1 MKKKWWILIIVAV
14 ILVGVGYLYFQGKAA
29 VAKASSAYQTQ
40 KLSRGSLISMVGVT
54 GTVRPNQSAVLSWQ
68 TSGNIDKI
76 NVKVGDTVKADQVL
90 ASLLETSLPQSVIMA
105 QSDLVD
111 AQKALDNLEKSSL
124 AKANAQLDLY
134 NAQSDYKDADSS
146 RKALDKDLNYVMLRK
161 VQGSIY
167 VAKQVTGKA
176 TTDQIAKA
184 DAKLAVAKA
193 KMDDAQREWDRLK
206 DGPDPRDISAAKA
219 KIAAIEA
226 TLGTAEMKAPFA
238 GTISTVPVKVGDQ
251 VSQGTT
257 AFRVDDLSHLLVDVQ
272 VSEVDINRIKVGQPV
287 KMTFDAILN
296 TEYAGK
302 VTEVARVGVSTQGV
316 VNFTVTVEITN
327 PDANVLPQMTA
338 AVNIISTQLDNVL
351 LVPNRAVRVVE
362 NERVVYVMK
371 NGIPTATKIVL
382 GATSDTN
389 SELVSGDV
397 KEGDLIVLNPP
408 STLNLGASSGG
419 GMMR

>member
-1 MKKKWWILIIVAV
+1 
-14 ILVGVGYLYFQGKAA
+14 
-29 VAKASSAYQTQ
+29 
-40 KLSRGSLISMVGVT
+40 
-54 GTVRPNQSAVLSWQ
+54 
-68 TSGNIDKI
+68 
-76 NVKVGDTVKADQVL
+76 
-90 ASLLETSLPQSVIMA
+90 
-105 QSDLVD
+105 
-111 AQKALDNLEKSSL
+111 
-124 AKANAQLDLY
+124 
-134 NAQSDYKDADSS
+134 
-146 RKALDKDLNYVMLRK
+146 
-161 VQGSIY
+161 
-167 VAKQVTGKA
+167 
-176 TTDQIAKA
+176 
-184 DAKLAVAKA
+184 
-193 KMDDAQREWDRLK
+193 
-206 DGPDPRDISAAKA
+206 
-219 KIAAIEA
+219 
-226 TLGTAEMKAPFA
+226 
-238 GTISTVPVKVGDQ
+238 
-251 VSQGTT
+251 
-257 AFRVDDLSHLLVDVQ
+257 VDVQ